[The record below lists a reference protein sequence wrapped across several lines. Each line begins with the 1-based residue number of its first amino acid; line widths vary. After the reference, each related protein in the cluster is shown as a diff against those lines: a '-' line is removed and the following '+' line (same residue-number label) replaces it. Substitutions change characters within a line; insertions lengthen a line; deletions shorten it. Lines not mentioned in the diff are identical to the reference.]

1 MAEAARKI
9 RYSNY
14 GTSSYDPYRDG
25 NTIRFPGRVEAP
37 RPRVL
42 PREKAASRPRVQ
54 PREAGRISPFAL
66 IGTIAIA
73 VFAAMVLFSYA
84 QLTAISNDVVTLQ
97 HEYHD
102 LKAQEAHLMAQY
114 ELAFDLKSIE
124 SKVTADGRM
133 VRPQESQIHY
143 MDLSG
148 NDSVVV
154 YEDDSPTATLGQ
166 TFGELLHK
174 LTSYFQ

>member
-14 GTSSYDPYRDG
+14 GTSTCDPYRDG
-25 NTIRFPGRVEAP
+25 NTIRFPGRTEP
-37 RPRVL
+37 SRPRVL
-42 PREKAASRPRVQ
+42 PREKNTARPRIQ
-54 PREAGRISPFAL
+54 TREAGRISPFAL
-66 IGTIAIA
+66 IGSLSIA

-84 QLTAISNDVVTLQ
+84 QLTALSNDVVTLQ
-97 HEYHD
+97 QEYHD

-124 SKVTADGRM
+124 SKVTAEGRM

-148 NDSVVV
+148 SDSIVV

-174 LTSYFQ
+174 LISYFE